1 MRTEIH
7 LGNVG
12 IGTTA
17 PDALLSVNGVA
28 SFGDGTALLPSIA
41 NFGDLNTG
49 MWFPAADTIA
59 FSEGGAEAMR
69 ITVLVT

>member
-1 MRTEIH
+1 MRIDSS
-7 LGNVG
+7 GNVG

-28 SFGDGTALLPSIA
+28 SFGDGTAAFPSIA

-49 MWFPAADTIA
+49 IFFPAEQILLL
-59 FSEGGAEAMR
+59 FLKVEQK
-69 ITVLVT
+69 L